1 MNSEDRKR
9 LRKQKHRIMMMRLWL
24 PVVLVV
30 VLVVGLTAGG
40 IAMSLGQTKSVAE
53 QGTKEDGTKNVETKE
68 ASNESKEAGDENG
81 EAQTVDQAGADKQ
94 QSEEA
99 QTGAESDNSQAGN
112 EDYDSNHAI
121 EQSDF
126 DEFITNLNEA
136 VAQKHDIIP
145 ICTTVLSAD
154 QPPKEDIML
163 DQQKITILYCR
174 LSNEDAQEG
183 ESNSI
188 ANQREY
194 LTRYARD
201 HGYTNLKI
209 LVDDG
214 YTGTN
219 FNRPGVQEGF
229 ELVKQGLVG
238 CWLVKDL
245 SRFGRDYLT
254 VGQYTDIIFPSYDV
268 RFIAINDGV
277 DSNRGDSEGFAAIRN
292 LFNEWYPRDTSKKVR
307 VSLRQRGTSG
317 KHMGKPPYGYRCD
330 PEDKDHWI
338 LDEEAAPV
346 VKLIFDLCIDGKGPE
361 QIARILE
368 EKQILTAKALYAKR
382 KKKPMPERP
391 YHWGNQSIVGILER
405 QEYTGCTCNFKTY
418 SKSYKLKKRIPNEPE
433 NMFYLPDTQEAIV
446 SQAQFDRVQELRKNK
461 RRPAKAERQGLFSG
475 LLFCA
480 DCGGKLHFATSKS
493 FEGKQDHY
501 VCNNY
506 KSNRGT
512 CTAHYIRED
521 VLREI
526 VLERIRAVNEY
537 IRSDVDGFQEEW
549 LQCRRTDQERS
560 IRDDKKKLEQAK
572 KRLADLDVIISRLYE
587 DYVLGNLNQD
597 RYRKM
602 SADYEAEQER
612 LKLEI
617 EVIEEW
623 VEQREEMNDGLDAF
637 IALTQKYVDVE
648 ELTQTIVNEYIK
660 KIIVYAPD
668 KSSGKRKQKVKIFF
682 NFVDDVDI
690 PVISEP
696 IITQTTYE
704 HRKTA

>member
-1 MNSEDRKR
+1 M
-9 LRKQKHRIMMMRLWL
+9 
-24 PVVLVV
+24 
-30 VLVVGLTAGG
+30 T
-40 IAMSLGQTKSVAE
+40 
-53 QGTKEDGTKNVETKE
+53 ET
-68 ASNESKEAGDENG
+68 
-81 EAQTVDQAGADKQ
+81 
-94 QSEEA
+94 
-99 QTGAESDNSQAGN
+99 
-112 EDYDSNHAI
+112 
-121 EQSDF
+121 
-126 DEFITNLNEA
+126 
-136 VAQKHDIIP
+136 QKHDIIS

-154 QPPKEDIML
+154 QQPKEDIML

-277 DSNRGDSEGFAAIRN
+277 DSNRGDGEGFAAIRN

-391 YHWGNQSIVGILER
+391 YRWGNQSIVGILER

-418 SKSYKLKKRIPNEPE
+418 SKSYKLKKRIPNDPE

-461 RRPAKAERQGLFSG
+461 RRPAKAERQGFFSG

-501 VCNNY
+501 VCNHY

-521 VLREI
+521 TLRDI

-537 IRSDVDGFQEEW
+537 IRSDVDGFQEEY
-549 LQCRRTDQERS
+549 LQCRKADHEQS
-560 IRDDKKKLEQAK
+560 IRDDKKKVEQAK
-572 KRLADLDVIISRLYE
+572 KRLASLDVIISRLYE
-587 DYVLGNLNQD
+587 DFALGEISKD
-597 RYRKM
+597 RYKKM
-602 SADYEAEQER
+602 SADYEEEQER
-612 LKLEI
+612 LRLEI
-617 EVIEEW
+617 DVIEEW
-623 VEQREEMNDGLDAF
+623 VEQREEMDEGLNAF
-637 IALTQKYVDVE
+637 IALTQKYVDVK

-660 KIIVYAPD
+660 KIVVFAPD
-668 KSSGKRKQKVKIFF
+668 KSSGKRQQKVKIYF
-682 NFVDDVDI
+682 NFVDDVEI
-690 PVISEP
+690 PVISET
-696 IITQTTYE
+696 ITTETTYGR
-704 HRKTA
+704 RKTA

>member
-1 MNSEDRKR
+1 M
-9 LRKQKHRIMMMRLWL
+9 
-24 PVVLVV
+24 
-30 VLVVGLTAGG
+30 TA
-40 IAMSLGQTKSVAE
+40 T
-53 QGTKEDGTKNVETKE
+53 
-68 ASNESKEAGDENG
+68 
-81 EAQTVDQAGADKQ
+81 
-94 QSEEA
+94 
-99 QTGAESDNSQAGN
+99 
-112 EDYDSNHAI
+112 
-121 EQSDF
+121 
-126 DEFITNLNEA
+126 
-136 VAQKHDIIP
+136 QKHDIIP
-145 ICTTVLSAD
+145 VCTTVLSAD
-154 QPPKEDIML
+154 QQPKEDIML

-174 LSNEDAQEG
+174 LSNEDAQDG

-238 CWLVKDL
+238 CWLVKDF

-268 RFIAINDGV
+268 RFIAVNDGV

-391 YHWGNQSIVGILER
+391 YHWSNQSIVGIL
-405 QEYTGCTCNFKTY
+405 
-418 SKSYKLKKRIPNEPE
+418 
-433 NMFYLPDTQEAIV
+433 
-446 SQAQFDRVQELRKNK
+446 
-461 RRPAKAERQGLFSG
+461 ERQGLFSG

-526 VLERIRAVNEY
+526 VLECIRAVNEY

-660 KIIVYAPD
+660 KIVVYAPD

-696 IITQTTYE
+696 IVTQTTYE
-704 HRKTA
+704 RRKTA